1 MAKVWCGVCST
12 PSIGD
17 MERHADP
24 FDVDASHAKLGEHY
38 RMAYLVLMFR
48 AMFPLGE
55 WLKSGQLGRVW
66 RTLWARYAD
75 PIGEWDPGGDGVE
88 MRAVRKGT
96 TCVRR
101 WRPSSGATSS
111 SSESSERFY
120 LSSKV

>member
-1 MAKVWCGVCST
+1 MFCLQASWVAKVWCGVCST

-55 WLKSGQLGRVW
+55 WLKSGQLRRVW
-66 RTLWARYAD
+66 GTLWARYAD
-75 PIGEWDPGGDGVE
+75 PIGEWDPGGDGVDDKGGVE
-88 MRAVRKGT
+88 GYCLRAKMAPIV
-96 TCVRR
+96 
-101 WRPSSGATSS
+101 WRNIK
-111 SSESSERFY
+111 FI
-120 LSSKV
+120 